1 MEIKY
6 FCSLGTL
13 CHSSQLLKRNNLKKC
28 SYPFD
33 WIYSDCNTILHCL
46 QNKFKIFL
54 DKSYYREINDMK
66 CGHSYY
72 HERMFNHHNPLNHKD
87 YNYFVRC
94 VDRFN
99 KLLQTIESKLFIL
112 MYVNMNN
119 NEIQQSIEFNKI
131 LTKHTSN
138 YKLLIIHHE
147 VKPTRTY
154 RFEIKDNIHILYLY
168 TLSES
173 DGKEFKNED
182 DNLFLD
188 NIINSH
194 YTFKQYTFKH
204 SYEKIYIIQFIKKL
218 LNIIKKIIKMP
229 HLNRM
234 LNLFHSYLQG
244 RMQRHAIRKS

>member
-33 WIYSDCNTILHCL
+33 WIYSDCNTISHCL
-46 QNKFKIFL
+46 QNNFKIFL

-72 HERMFNHHNPLNHKD
+72 HKRMFNHHNPLNNKD
-87 YNYFVRC
+87 YNYFLRC

-99 KLLQTIESKLFIL
+99 KLLQNTESKLFIL
-112 MYVNMNN
+112 MYVNMNH

-131 LTKHTSN
+131 LTKYSSN

-147 VKPTRTY
+147 VKTTRTY
-154 RFEIKDNIHILYLY
+154 TFEIKDNIHILYLY

-194 YTFKQYTFKH
+194 YIFKQYSKNKETIFTL
-204 SYEKIYIIQFIKKL
+204 FIKKIM
-218 LNIIKKIIKMP
+218 NIIKQIKMP

-244 RMQRHAIRKS
+244 RMHLHEIQKS

>member
-13 CHSSQLLKRNNLKKC
+13 CHSSQILKRNNLKKC

-33 WIYSDCNTILHCL
+33 WIYSDCNTISHCL
-46 QNKFKIFL
+46 ENNFKIFL
-54 DKSYYREINDMK
+54 DKSYYRGINDIK

-72 HERMFNHHNPLNHKD
+72 HERMFNHHNPLNDKD
-87 YNYFVRC
+87 YDYFLRC

-99 KLLQTIESKLFIL
+99 TLLQNRESKLFIL

-119 NEIQQSIEFNKI
+119 NEIQKSIEFNKI
-131 LTKHTSN
+131 LTNYTSN
-138 YKLLIIHHE
+138 YKLLVIHHE
-147 VKPTRTY
+147 VKTSRKY

-188 NIINSH
+188 NIINSN
-194 YTFKQYTFKH
+194 YTFNQYNETKQSLFF
-204 SYEKIYIIQFIKKL
+204 QLIKKM
-218 LNIIKKIIKMP
+218 LNILKQIKMP
-229 HLNRM
+229 HLNQM
-234 LNLFHSYLQG
+234 LNPFQIFLP
-244 RMQRHAIRKS
+244 MNKQRHAIQKS